1 MFLSRPPW
9 VSVKFIIAAVLILA
23 TTYYLLYSPDQI
35 SLRDYH
41 FSSDSLE
48 PPPGRQDALPPKPQ
62 ESPQPLDV
70 TKERRK
76 QEFIQHV
83 IENEVGGPINLD
95 PLSEICR
102 YTEWQPG
109 LIVKCQPVPGGIGNI
124 RNMFLNCIRFA
135 LEAGGT
141 SGTSSLSLTII

>member
-1 MFLSRPPW
+1 MFVSRPPW
-9 VSVKFIIAAVLILA
+9 ALVKFIMAAVLILA
-23 TTYYLLYSPDQI
+23 TAYYLLYSPDQI
-35 SLRDYH
+35 SLHAYH

-48 PPPGRQDALPPKPQ
+48 PPPERQDALPSKPQ
-62 ESPQPLDV
+62 GPPRPLDV

-76 QEFIQHV
+76 QEFIQRV
-83 IENEVGGPINLD
+83 IGNEVGGPINLD

-135 LEAGGT
+135 LEAGGM
-141 SGTSSLSLTII
+141 SRTSSLSLNAI